1 MQCPGDRCCVN
12 TGWPRARTGAA
23 GGGRAGK
30 GWRWLAGTNGHIM
43 APIKQSL
50 QSREAATS
58 PAQAAAALLFDLSTG
73 GKYKYL
79 TSSISPELSIGHF
92 SLALL
97 ALLAILLWRAS

>member
-58 PAQAAAALLFDLSTG
+58 PAQAAAASCLICQLAESINISQAASHLS
-73 GKYKYL
+73 
-79 TSSISPELSIGHF
+79 
-92 SLALL
+92 
-97 ALLAILLWRAS
+97 

>member
-1 MQCPGDRCCVN
+1 MQCPGDLCCVN

-50 QSREAATS
+50 QSREAAAAQPS
-58 PAQAAAALLFDLSTG
+58 PGCLLFDLSTG

-79 TSSISPELSIGHF
+79 TSSISPELSICHF
-92 SLALL
+92 SLVLL
-97 ALLAILLWRAS
+97 AGYYAVESFLR